1 MEKLVLVGTNTLAA
15 QTVDFIERY
24 KLYEI
29 IGFTVNEKY
38 IKEPTFMGKP
48 VFPVEH
54 LEDYIDK
61 DTVKLFCT
69 VSWYNHLNRVRKKM
83 FDELKEKGFTFANLI
98 SPHALVYTDDI
109 GEGNWIHDFAHIGHG
124 VKIGNNNVFRMKC
137 VIGHNCVIGNHNFFG
152 VDSVTGGYGYYGDCC
167 FTGLKALVFNR
178 IAVGNRCVIGA
189 GSILKSDLPDFSLC
203 VAPKSFIKQ
212 CDEEKIESYITPAHM
227 NRSVEEFNEMI
238 KNKEQKGE

>member
-38 IKEPTFMGKP
+38 IKEPVFMGKP
-48 VFPVEH
+48 VYPIES
-54 LEDYIDK
+54 LEKYVDK

-69 VSWYNHLNRVRKKM
+69 ASWYNRLNRVRKM
-83 FDELKEKGFTFANLI
+83 LFDQLKEKGFMFANLI
-98 SPHALVYTDDI
+98 SPHALVYTDNL

-137 VIGHNCVIGNHNFFG
+137 VIGHDSVIGNHNFFG
-152 VDSVTGGYGYYGDCC
+152 VDSVVGGHDYYGDCC

-178 IAVGNRCVIGA
+178 VAVGNKCVIGA
-189 GSILKSDLPDFSLC
+189 GSSVKYDLPDYSLT
-203 VAPKSFIKQ
+203 VVPKSFIKQ
-212 CDEEKIESYITPAHM
+212 CDEEKIESYITPTHM
-227 NRSVEEFNEMI
+227 NRSVEEFNDMI
-238 KNKEQKGE
+238 KSRENKGD